1 MNDNGLR
8 HAACRRGAAV
18 CRSED
23 TTDVVHLACGFGL
36 HEQLRK
42 PCKSLAHQNAD
53 STRVQRCSRVS
64 PCHLSRASAVRP
76 RLVLLICYF
85 CAWFS
90 LDVASYFHL
99 CARSGE
105 YSVYSTRTVHTI
117 YTGAYKA
124 YTVCGRER
132 RSSLQHTVK
141 VGRSTHMS
149 TRDTAAL

>member
-23 TTDVVHLACGFGL
+23 TTDIVHLACGFGL

-42 PCKSLAHQNAD
+42 PCKSSAHQNAD
-53 STRVQRCSRVS
+53 STSVQRCSRVS

-90 LDVASYFHL
+90 LDVASYSIHL
-99 CARSGE
+99 CNYVR
-105 YSVYSTRTVHTI
+105 VQVNIPCILRVHTI

-124 YTVCGRER
+124 YTVCGRGNAEAL
-132 RSSLQHTVK
+132 SSTQ
-141 VGRSTHMS
+141 
-149 TRDTAAL
+149 

>member
-23 TTDVVHLACGFGL
+23 TTDIVHLACGFGL

-42 PCKSLAHQNAD
+42 PCKSSAHQNAD
-53 STRVQRCSRVS
+53 STSVQRCNRVS

-90 LDVASYFHL
+90 LLHTVFI

-105 YSVYSTRTVHTI
+105 YSPCILRVHTI

-124 YTVCGRER
+124 YRYTVCGRER

-141 VGRSTHMS
+141 VDRSTRM
-149 TRDTAAL
+149 TVDA